1 MSINT
6 WTPEIPQKKN
16 FTQILK
22 HLNQDID
29 DDVKILYFSG
39 NSSLKHNAILLNG
52 IPSLLC

>member
-6 WTPEIPQKKN
+6 RTPEIPQKKN

-29 DDVKILYFSG
+29 DVVKILYFSE
-39 NSSLKHNAILLNG
+39 NFNLKHNALLIN
-52 IPSLLC
+52 